1 MKILIFANED
11 DFVTHSIDTIEA
23 GISRQVPG
31 FSFSRTACPEQFT
44 SALGCFKIIAH
55 SNRDQWQNIP
65 ADLVWPDPV
74 EILKNNNIK
83 SKVWEDVQ
91 NLVIPKFREEL
102 ESDFNLEITETE
114 LQRLLK
120 ALINASAPFFI
131 YLKDGTKVNVNQKQD
146 DGVNI
151 TSSDIASMLAASWI
165 FRSKQIR
172 IPKEVVNAESPS
184 SC

>member
-1 MKILIFANED
+1 MKILIFASEGP
-11 DFVTHSIDTIEA
+11 VVAHSIDTIET
-23 GISRQVPG
+23 GISKQVPG
-31 FSFSRTACPEQFT
+31 FSFSRTHCPEEFT
-44 SALGCFKIIAH
+44 SALGCFKIIAN

-74 EILKNNNIK
+74 EILKNNNVK

-102 ESDFNLEITETE
+102 ESDFNLDITEIE

-120 ALINASAPFFI
+120 AVISASAPFYI
-131 YLKDGTKVNVNQKQD
+131 YLKDGTKVSVNQKQD
-146 DGVNI
+146 NGVNI
-151 TSSDIASMLAASWI
+151 TSGDIASMLAASWI